1 MVITY
6 QKAFN
11 TIITKPPVIETDLK
25 YSFPYTEYSG
35 LVRLA
40 PHRGQRKLFLTELQF
55 MNTFPKAKYIIYVGA
70 APSKKSGFFM
80 NLFPNVKVILVDG
93 NDYTIAMHTNTEL
106 LETNYM
112 GNWDKGFTDASSMYG
127 SNENITWLH
136 DEYNFQ
142 KKWNQGDSMEECIN
156 IDNLVT
162 AALCILVS
170 SIQNEYDDCCICYDI
185 TSTLTTIPCGHK
197 VICSNCYIIFCS
209 KILKCPLCRSNLDIN
224 RPLYYDIYND
234 NT

>member
-1 MVITY
+1 M
-6 QKAFN
+6 
-11 TIITKPPVIETDLK
+11 E
-25 YSFPYTEYSG
+25 EC
-35 LVRLA
+35 
-40 PHRGQRKLFLTELQF
+40 
-55 MNTFPKAKYIIYVGA
+55 
-70 APSKKSGFFM
+70 
-80 NLFPNVKVILVDG
+80 
-93 NDYTIAMHTNTEL
+93 
-106 LETNYM
+106 
-112 GNWDKGFTDASSMYG
+112 
-127 SNENITWLH
+127 
-136 DEYNFQ
+136 
-142 KKWNQGDSMEECIN
+142 DSMEECIN